1 VSKNDAEKVGV
12 GRSFALVVVAGLK
25 VAIRS
30 IEVESVQLL
39 VGAIVDANGKLVLLI
54 SNFVVEPLTLG
65 DLGEYTGSGL
75 VASATLLNTDG
86 ELALGVIV
94 EFHDWLG
101 GDGVVDVN
109 LAHDDLIVILVD
121 DEISVEAVASIEG
134 APFAGVGLP
143 QLCAAVLAVGSGNT
157 LGLGRDLHGKSSILA
172 IGEEIVKVLKAV
184 ASLEIGA
191 GDGLGFPRASDR
203 QLQLPVGEVKVS
215 TRGAFGVECSN
226 LREVDDVERRG
237 QKASRENL
245 NKTGSHVEVVVSEG

>member
-1 VSKNDAEKVGV
+1 MQHLVSNNDAEKMGV
-12 GRSFALVVVAGLK
+12 GRSFALIVVTGLE

-39 VGAIVDANGKLVLLI
+39 VGVIVDANGKLILLI
-54 SNFVVEPLTLG
+54 SNFVVEPLPLG
-65 DLGEYTGSGL
+65 DLGKDTSSGL
-75 VASATLLNTDG
+75 ATGAALLNTDG
-86 ELALGVIV
+86 ELALGVVV

-121 DEISVEAVASIEG
+121 DEISVETVASIEG

-143 QLCAAVLAVGSGNT
+143 QLGATVLTVGSRNT
-157 LGLGRDLHGKSSILA
+157 LGLGRDLHGKSSVLA

-184 ASLEIGA
+184 ASLKIGA
-191 GDGLGFPRASDR
+191 GDGLGLPRASDR

-215 TRGAFGVECSN
+215 TWGAFGVECGN
-226 LREVDDVERRG
+226 L
-237 QKASRENL
+237 
-245 NKTGSHVEVVVSEG
+245 